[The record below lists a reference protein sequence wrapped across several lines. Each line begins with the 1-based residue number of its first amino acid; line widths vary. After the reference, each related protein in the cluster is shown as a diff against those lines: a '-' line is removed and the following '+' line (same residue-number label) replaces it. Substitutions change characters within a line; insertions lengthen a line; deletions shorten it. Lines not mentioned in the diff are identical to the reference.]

1 MKGSINKELE
11 RIISNEKH
19 KEEITE
25 ILEKTINI
33 KLTDYK
39 YKGIIYLKRIIEYD
53 FSIIKLVGMSEG
65 EIYNIYIKTIKG
77 GEIKKSVFCCWSLLQ
92 EEYEYILENQKDT
105 IDEKIINKVLIKDK
119 SNQKYRKKVSLKTEG
134 DIGLNFEVNFI
145 ELEDFLKIIKLR
157 FKEELKNINK
167 KEILL
172 IMVTKKELN

>member
-1 MKGSINKELE
+1 MSKNKSFSKN
-11 RIISNEKH
+11 R
-19 KEEITE
+19 TE
-25 ILEKTINI
+25 
-33 KLTDYK
+33 
-39 YKGIIYLKRIIEYD
+39 KRIEKEVLYGRNACLGCISGYQN
-53 FSIIKLVGMSEG
+53 STKTR